1 MVLVKLPRSERS
13 LHYVSD
19 KLGNVTPHV
28 ELIQKITELGTTG
41 IEKGSDT
48 IQINDHLDLNVQNT
62 NLT

>member
-28 ELIQKITELGTTG
+28 ELIQKITELRAIGF
-41 IEKGSDT
+41 EKDSDT
-48 IQINDHLDLNVQNT
+48 IQINDHLGLNVQNT